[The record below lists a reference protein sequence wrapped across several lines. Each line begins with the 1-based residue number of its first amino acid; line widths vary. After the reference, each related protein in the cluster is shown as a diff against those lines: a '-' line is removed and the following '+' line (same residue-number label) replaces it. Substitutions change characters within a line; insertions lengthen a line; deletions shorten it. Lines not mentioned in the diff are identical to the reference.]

1 MAFYRDSDG
10 AIWQDG
16 MDDRLHC
23 IVDPDDEGDTAIGIP
38 QPWYEVSESFG
49 PIVEVRPSGWEEV

>member
-16 MDDRLHC
+16 WSEVLYCIADPEDGDD
-23 IVDPDDEGDTAIGIP
+23 TMIGIP
-38 QPWYEVSESFG
+38 MDPSEVGDTFG
-49 PIVEVRPSGWEEV
+49 PLVKVRPIGWEEV